1 VKILNFALTL
11 EFLEAAFYQEAL
23 ENGKLDGITRTFAQV
38 TGAHEQAHVE
48 ALQAAL
54 GSAATKAPTFD
65 FKGTTNSE
73 GTFQRTAQTLDDTG
87 VSAYQGQAPE
97 IKTSQVL
104 ASAGAIL
111 AVEARHAAWVR
122 DIIGAGQS
130 PTPAPAAFNKA
141 MTMKEVL
148 DASIMG
154 MGSGSPSPAPQA
166 FNPAKD
172 MATVLAAVQGTGF
185 ITMGEAESG
194 SAVQGQPQMT
204 G

>member
-1 VKILNFALTL
+1 M
-11 EFLEAAFYQEAL
+11 
-23 ENGKLDGITRTFAQV
+23 
-38 TGAHEQAHVE
+38 
-48 ALQAAL
+48 
-54 GSAATKAPTFD
+54 
-65 FKGTTNSE
+65 
-73 GTFQRTAQTLDDTG
+73 
-87 VSAYQGQAPE
+87 
-97 IKTSQVL
+97 L